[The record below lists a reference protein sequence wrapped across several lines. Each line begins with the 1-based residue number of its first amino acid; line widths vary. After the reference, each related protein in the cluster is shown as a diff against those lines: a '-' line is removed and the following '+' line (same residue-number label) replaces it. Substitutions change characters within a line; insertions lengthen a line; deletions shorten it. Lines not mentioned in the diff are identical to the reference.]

1 MEVHN
6 KSLNATCQQLQE
18 EVDEVKTQLRTERNQ
33 RTVTENALS
42 EQQRLYQSLQEE
54 ATRAINQQNELSERL
69 ETTDSSKTAL
79 EEKMAVLQQANT
91 KLEVSEI

>member
-79 EEKMAVLQQANT
+79 EEKMAFLQQVNA